1 MNPVKIITMKNSL
14 LLLFFLMIQLP
25 VHPQEAQ
32 TETRTPRF
40 HVGLDY
46 TFMQTDMELASMTL
60 QHSLNETLYD
70 PIELDGEE
78 IDDMN
83 HRVEFTRD
91 IQSVSISLGMIIL
104 EKPGGRWFIDGALTA
119 GMVRPR
125 YQAYNKE
132 TDTLEMEITSG
143 FSLIAAG
150 LNFNIRYSITPHWV
164 VGVQPFLRASFGTDD
179 KINDNIYGHVA
190 YFDEERQNK
199 YAYVYSRMN
208 LYACYIWGNFTFM
221 AGPGFYYLYN
231 SNRYELTR
239 TDPASSDT
247 YKTEVE
253 SQLVS
258 TAFIDGTLGVEWRI
272 NDQLMLNA
280 QGAFGND
287 FLAHG
292 GIRFLF

>member
-1 MNPVKIITMKNSL
+1 MKNSL
-14 LLLFFLMIQLP
+14 LLMMLLVFQLP
-25 VHPQEAQ
+25 VLAQEAQ
-32 TETRTPRF
+32 TETNTPRF

-46 TFMQTDMELASMTL
+46 AFMQTDMDLTSMTL
-60 QHSLNETLYD
+60 QNSLNGTLYD
-70 PIELDGEE
+70 PIELDDEE

-83 HRVEFTRD
+83 RRVEFTREF
-91 IQSVSISLGMIIL
+91 QSVSVSLGMVFPV
-104 EKPGGRWFIDGALTA
+104 KPGSKWFIDGALTA
-119 GMVRPR
+119 GIVKPG
-125 YQAYNKE
+125 YEAYNKE
-132 TDTLEMEITSG
+132 TDTTEMEINSG

-150 LNFNIRYSITPHWV
+150 LNFNIRYSITPHWG

-179 KINDNIYGHVA
+179 KIDDNIYGHVA

-199 YAYVYSRMN
+199 YVYVYSRMN
-208 LYACYIWGNFTFM
+208 LYACYTWGNFTLM

-231 SNRYELTR
+231 ANRYELTR

-258 TAFIDGTLGVEWRI
+258 TTFIDGTLGVEWRI
-272 NDQLMLNA
+272 SDQLMLNA

-287 FLAHG
+287 VLAHG